1 MEKKKRFSILHLG
14 KSEDVSENEE
24 FLSYA
29 MIILFIAAILTA
41 VIPWVKFFYN
51 FTTF

>member
-1 MEKKKRFSILHLG
+1 MEKKKRFSILHFG

-29 MIILFIAAILTA
+29 IVILFIVAILTA
-41 VIPWVKFFYN
+41 VIPWISFFYN

>member
-1 MEKKKRFSILHLG
+1 MRFG

-29 MIILFIAAILTA
+29 MIILFIAAILAA
-41 VIPWVKFFYN
+41 VIPWASFFYG

>member
-29 MIILFIAAILTA
+29 MIILLVATA
-41 VIPWVKFFYN
+41 LCGIIPWVKFICN